1 VGLGLNLSSDRL
13 DAKPDLIPRE
23 LAVVVAIEIF
33 EHLLV
38 GLVSF
43 SEAETLRSF
52 EKVK

>member
-13 DAKPDLIPRE
+13 DTDPDLIPRE
-23 LAVVVAIEIF
+23 LAVVITIKIF
-33 EHLLV
+33 KHFLI

-43 SEAETLRSF
+43 SKAETLSSF